1 VRALAA
7 DAPARL
13 EELLDLGLAFRR
25 TPGGSLERFP
35 GCFSAAPRAVIFD
48 GLAAARAAFLARA
61 QAAGVELL
69 HGCEALGLLRQ
80 ADGRVCGA
88 RLSSL
93 RGLRGQE
100 VRDVRAAAVIAAL
113 GGPAPLFARR
123 ICGPGGSGLS
133 YGLLAS
139 AGARLVNAPY
149 VQFFWVEA
157 ATLGFV
163 NPGELVWP
171 EHLAPLAEARRAHCP
186 TAYGLPD
193 AALDQDLLA
202 RQDAQ
207 GIVLAEHPARG
218 PLRLVLAAHAGNGGA
233 LIDAE
238 GRTSA
243 PGLYACGECASG
255 MHGANRL
262 GGGMVLSALV
272 FGARAGA
279 AAAQEAASLPTR
291 GRACAEDTSGRRREA
306 WTTARSGFVSG
317 LRRGM
322 QRHGLPGR
330 GPQAGRKRFV
340 AGLRD
345 TAERPDADARERLL
359 ALSALAVLGELPG

>member
-1 VRALAA
+1 MPPQHSLDSTLDCDVLVLGAGLAGLRAALAAKQAAARLRVVLVSPHLRPAGSSFANRNNALGLQVPQANEADAFVAEALGLAAPGLALPPLVRALAA

-207 GIVLAEHPARG
+207 GHQLLHFP
-218 PLRLVLAAHAGNGGA
+218 PL
-233 LIDAE
+233 
-238 GRTSA
+238 
-243 PGLYACGECASG
+243 
-255 MHGANRL
+255 
-262 GGGMVLSALV
+262 
-272 FGARAGA
+272 
-279 AAAQEAASLPTR
+279 
-291 GRACAEDTSGRRREA
+291 
-306 WTTARSGFVSG
+306 
-317 LRRGM
+317 
-322 QRHGLPGR
+322 
-330 GPQAGRKRFV
+330 
-340 AGLRD
+340 AGL
-345 TAERPDADARERLL
+345 
-359 ALSALAVLGELPG
+359 